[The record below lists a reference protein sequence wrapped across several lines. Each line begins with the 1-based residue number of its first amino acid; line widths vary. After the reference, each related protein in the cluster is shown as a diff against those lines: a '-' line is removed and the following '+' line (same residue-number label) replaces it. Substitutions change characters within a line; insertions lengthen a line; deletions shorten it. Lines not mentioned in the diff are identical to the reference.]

1 MKVEGNLSK
10 SQKDVLRQQV
20 QSFNHALSDCCLVV
34 CNCMFTDDHLCS
46 ISVPEGPMRMTVRQV
61 QQIRAIKD
69 ELGDNDDDEDDIV
82 ALERKMQS
90 VGMPANVWKHAQ
102 RELRYF
108 SC

>member
-1 MKVEGNLSK
+1 
-10 SQKDVLRQQV
+10 
-20 QSFNHALSDCCLVV
+20 
-34 CNCMFTDDHLCS
+34 
-46 ISVPEGPMRMTVRQV
+46 MTERLV

-102 RELRYF
+102 RERLVCNLKKICSSF
-108 SC
+108 SPLEDC

>member
-1 MKVEGNLSK
+1 
-10 SQKDVLRQQV
+10 
-20 QSFNHALSDCCLVV
+20 
-34 CNCMFTDDHLCS
+34 MFTDDHLCS
-46 ISVPEGPMRMTVRQV
+46 ISVPEGPMRMTERLV

-108 SC
+108 SCRSLFAVTNSVDLS